1 VIELPG
7 MAEVWNAL
15 PEARVVGGAVR
26 DSLAGRRVADVD
38 FAVPLE
44 PDAVVAR
51 LRAAGLAVVP
61 TGLAHGTVTAVAGG
75 TGFEVTSLRRDV
87 ATDGRH
93 AVVAFTDDWEMD
105 ASRRDFTINAMSMA
119 RDGEV
124 FDYFGGRADL
134 AAGRVRFVGDAAA
147 RITEDYLR
155 IFRFFRFLAR
165 YGRGEP
171 DAPALLAIERLRDG
185 VRRLSVERIWSEL
198 KGILVADDP
207 RVAVRWMERTGVL
220 GEVVPAAD
228 VGRLDAVVAHGPV
241 DVLLR
246 VAALLRSDAAVFGE
260 RWKLS
265 GAEQERLVALAGPN
279 ALTPDVGEDEVRR
292 ALAEIPADIL
302 VGRIWLA
309 QDDGLGWARL
319 RERIG
324 GMERPVFPL
333 RGRDVTEAGLAPGP
347 EVGEVLREV
356 YGWWLEGGCVADGAA
371 CRAQLEAC
379 VAKRRG
385 WPLIRP

>member
-1 VIELPG
+1 
-7 MAEVWNAL
+7 MTQVWDAL

-26 DSLAGRRVADVD
+26 DTLARRPVADVD

-44 PDAVVAR
+44 PDVVMAR
-51 LRAAGLAVVP
+51 LRAAGLGVVP
-61 TGLAHGTVTAVAGG
+61 TGMAHGTVTAVAGG
-75 TGFEVTSLRRDV
+75 VGFEVTSLRQDV
-87 ATDGRH
+87 ATDGRR

-119 RDGEV
+119 RDGTT

-134 AAGRVRFVGDAAA
+134 AAGRVRFVGEAAA
-147 RITEDYLR
+147 RIAEDYLR
-155 IFRFFRFLAR
+155 IFRFFRFFAR

-171 DAPALLAIERLRDG
+171 DRQALAAIERLRDG
-185 VRRLSVERIWSEL
+185 VRRLSVERVWSEL

-207 RVAVRWMERTGVL
+207 RAAVGWMDRTGIL
-220 GEVVPAAD
+220 RMVVPAAD

-265 GAEQERLVALAGPN
+265 GAEQERLVALASPN
-279 ALTPDVGEDEVRR
+279 RLTPEAGEDEIRR
-292 ALAEIPADIL
+292 ALAETPADVL
-302 VGRIWLA
+302 VGRTWLA
-309 QDDGLGWARL
+309 QDDGPGWARL

-356 YGWWLEGGCVADGAA
+356 YGWWLEGGCVADGED
-371 CRAQLEAC
+371 CRTQLVAC

-385 WPLIRP
+385 WPLSRP